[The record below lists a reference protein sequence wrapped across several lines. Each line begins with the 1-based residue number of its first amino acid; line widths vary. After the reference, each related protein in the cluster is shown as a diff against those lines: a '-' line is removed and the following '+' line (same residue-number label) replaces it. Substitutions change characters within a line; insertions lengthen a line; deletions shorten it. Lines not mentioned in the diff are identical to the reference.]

1 MFLIHPTFIP
11 AVSVRAY
18 GAQAL
23 FRDRLK
29 RRVNVLMRCSLSF
42 YDINRWI
49 SVRIDTLSG
58 IFAAT
63 VSAYFVYA
71 NGITAGYAG
80 FTLSLVLG
88 LSRDVLFWVR
98 IYNLLEIE
106 GKLHCIDLGRT
117 ITLIWNTQIQR
128 TGMLSRSSRDTKAF

>member
-1 MFLIHPTFIP
+1 MFLIHPTSFP

-29 RRVNVLMRCSLSF
+29 RRVDVLIRCSLGYS
-42 YDINRWI
+42 DNNRWI

-71 NGITAGYAG
+71 SGITAGYAG
-80 FTLSLVLG
+80 FALSLVLG
-88 LSRDVLFWVR
+88 LSREVLLWVR
-98 IYNLLEIE
+98 TYNWLEIE
-106 GKLHCIDLGRT
+106 GKSHCIDLGCT
-117 ITLIWNTQIQR
+117 SMLIGTHK
-128 TGMLSRSSRDTKAF
+128 SSE